1 VRSPPVFVTHQL
13 ATLCLH
19 RSVYIGRGGL
29 FHIMLLWPNSCG
41 NIQPSLIAVYYV
53 CAQCTRRILI

>member
-1 VRSPPVFVTHQL
+1 VFVTHQL